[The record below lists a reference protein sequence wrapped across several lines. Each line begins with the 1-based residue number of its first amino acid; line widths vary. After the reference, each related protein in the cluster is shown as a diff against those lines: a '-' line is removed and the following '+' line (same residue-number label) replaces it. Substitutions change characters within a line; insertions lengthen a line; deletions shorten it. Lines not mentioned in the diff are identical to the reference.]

1 MMKKTYINPTMNV
14 VKLSYEPQL
23 MAGSFSYKSFHFE
36 TKDKDVDGSDGS
48 VDLFEEDPDDD
59 YVL

>member
-14 VKLSYEPQL
+14 VELSYEPQL
-23 MAGSFSYKSFHFE
+23 MAGSFTYKSFHFE
-36 TKDKDVDGSDGS
+36 TKDKDVDGS
-48 VDLFEEDPDDD
+48 VDLFDEDPDED